1 MGGLKTYLDFLTE
14 ICVTLMAGKLQ
25 KWWVGWR
32 SARSTTTKER
42 IRASDIPEG
51 IRYDKYDH
59 WPILAD
65 TKNAQRCKMDGC
77 KWKTMFMCSKC
88 NIKLCV
94 TKSTCFVN
102 FHGKWIL

>member
-1 MGGLKTYLDFLTE
+1 VSPSWQGSYKSDE
-14 ICVTLMAGKLQ
+14 SR
-25 KWWVGWR
+25 WR